1 MIYNRKTSQP
11 ESPWGSLVTL
21 LLSIKITGKMLKHCY
36 FNGHRDKTPDIL
48 AEAFGKEAPDAIRTG
63 WGWHKPEPWTL
74 SGCDGFWALTAVP
87 GGLCQ
92 ICDFSAPTQL
102 PAQRWSFSPCRLC
115 LASPAAQKTP
125 LSCAPALRASAA
137 GIPCHLPAAPSAVH
151 ELQGRVLRALSPDL
165 CSGSSAL
172 PLFVKMLYRVTTFT
186 HRHTVRP
193 SGQPPVHHRPLNT
206 VVNLLFVR
214 LKYVLFQQKHFF
226 SQLLIFLWYC
236 QKMENSLSLW

>member
-48 AEAFGKEAPDAIRTG
+48 AEAFGKEAPDAIWTG

-92 ICDFSAPTQL
+92 ICDFSAPYSAAASAWLPRGEAFPPADSAWHLLLLRRHLCPVPLLSGPRQPAFPATSQQL
-102 PAQRWSFSPCRLC
+102 PGQC
-115 LASPAAQKTP
+115 Q
-125 LSCAPALRASAA
+125 ALQCTSSKAECSE
-137 GIPCHLPAAPSAVH
+137 PS
-151 ELQGRVLRALSPDL
+151 
-165 CSGSSAL
+165 
-172 PLFVKMLYRVTTFT
+172 
-186 HRHTVRP
+186 
-193 SGQPPVHHRPLNT
+193 
-206 VVNLLFVR
+206 
-214 LKYVLFQQKHFF
+214 
-226 SQLLIFLWYC
+226 LLISAQEAALYHYLLKC
-236 QKMENSLSLW
+236 CTESQHSHTDTLLDRQGSLLYITGH

>member
-115 LASPAAQKTP
+115 LASPAAQKQLSEDTSVLCPCSLGLGSRHSLPPPSSSLGSARRCSARAPRQSAQSP
-125 LSCAPALRASAA
+125 LSWSLLRK
-137 GIPCHLPAAPSAVH
+137 
-151 ELQGRVLRALSPDL
+151 QR
-165 CSGSSAL
+165 
-172 PLFVKMLYRVTTFT
+172 FT
-186 HRHTVRP
+186 
-193 SGQPPVHHRPLNT
+193 
-206 VVNLLFVR
+206 
-214 LKYVLFQQKHFF
+214 
-226 SQLLIFLWYC
+226 IIC
-236 QKMENSLSLW
+236 